1 MHPFQQSLSGE
12 RLLDKRLFSSPDA
25 DT

>member
-1 MHPFQQSLSGE
+1 MHLFQQSLSGE